1 MRLHVDPPWRILL
14 NPITGIGQLWKNRTL
29 LIHFVRRNLEARH
42 RGTFLGL
49 IWSFMQPLLVLSVY
63 AFVFILVFNGR
74 FGVVPEETSWDYAI
88 GIFLGLAVIQL
99 FVDALTIAPAAI
111 LSHANYVKK
120 VVFPLEILPATIV
133 GASLYH
139 LTISLG
145 LALLATVIGSAG
157 LHLSVLWIPFILIP
171 LVAFALG
178 VSWVMAGLGVF
189 IRDLSFVTQFLS
201 LLLMFTS
208 GVFYDASRIPASF
221 SVLRYNPLLLL
232 IDETR
237 KAFLWGIAP
246 DTGTL
251 VILYIVSLFVL
262 TIGYAVFAKLR
273 PVFADVI

>member
-1 MRLHVDPPWRILL
+1 
-14 NPITGIGQLWKNRTL
+14 
-29 LIHFVRRNLEARH
+29 
-42 RGTFLGL
+42 FLGL